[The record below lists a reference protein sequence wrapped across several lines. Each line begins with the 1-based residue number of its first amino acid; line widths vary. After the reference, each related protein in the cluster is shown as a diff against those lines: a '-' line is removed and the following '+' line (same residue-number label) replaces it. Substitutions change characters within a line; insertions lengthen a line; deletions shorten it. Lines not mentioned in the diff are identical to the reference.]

1 MDTGEGGVI
10 DRALHLEFKA
20 LALADVG
27 DPLETEAGQCS
38 LHRLALGVEDLRLEH
53 DVDYDACHWH
63 SRWCGA
69 GA

>member
-1 MDTGEGGVI
+1 MDTGEGGIV

-20 LALADVG
+20 LALTDIG